1 MTAQTTKHVIAVGV
15 DASGASVAALRY
27 AAEAARVWGWD
38 LHIISGYDV
47 PSLFPDLVGRFEAAA
62 LAAAAVVDRALDQVD
77 VDNEVSVTRTVENR
91 PAAVLLRAA
100 RSRVQVVVLGQHH
113 LDLLD
118 GLPGGRL
125 SSSVSRRSSCP
136 VVVVPDHWDLPTPTD
151 LPVVVAVDGTD
162 DAHLALS
169 HAADEARIRET
180 SVRVLHVI
188 PPEGESSFPS
198 EERASIG
205 ELTAGTE
212 QDNPDTLFM
221 VEIVTGDVKRMI
233 VDASRQASLLVVGR
247 PHRPGWGS
255 WRLSVARGVLDI
267 ARCPVMLVPFAPR

>member
-1 MTAQTTKHVIAVGV
+1 MTSQTIKPVIAVGV
-15 DASGASVAALRY
+15 DASSGAVAALRY
-27 AAEAARVWGWD
+27 AAETARVWGWD
-38 LHIISGYDV
+38 LRIISGYDV
-47 PSLFPDLVGRFEAAA
+47 PSLFPDLVRRFEASAQAA
-62 LAAAAVVDRALDQVD
+62 GAVVDRALDQVD
-77 VDNEVSVTRTVENR
+77 VDAEVSITLTVENR
-91 PAAVLLRAA
+91 PAAVLLRDVQ
-100 RSRVQVVVLGQHH
+100 SRVQAVVLGQHH

-136 VVVVPDHWDLPTPTD
+136 VVVVPDHWDLPAPTD

-169 HAADEARIRET
+169 QAADEARVRAT
-180 SVRVLHVI
+180 SVHVLHVI
-188 PPEGESSFPS
+188 PPAGESSFPS

-212 QDNPDTLFM
+212 QDNPDTLFT

-255 WRLSVARGVLDI
+255 WRLSVARGVLET
-267 ARCPVMLVPFAPR
+267 ARCPVMVVPFAPR